1 MYYLSIRNIRLLKEV
16 SSYDRDGS
24 GLSDAMNQHEWLC
37 GDATFEIPFCRVEDP
52 RRRRGVST
60 AYVSLHLRDAEGP
73 SSDILFNCNEDFGQK
88 IPRLRAS
95 IYLAPDLFDALKSF
109 AAQACTVNIS
119 FDVES
124 WESDHEESGDLG
136 FSDAKGII
144 RSLFLVNSQPTSATL
159 SEYEAVDIRNHLL
172 LKNCPCSISGQVAD
186 ICTELSNSFSSLPCH
201 VDKSDLIHSVDSLIR
216 SLRWTLHQ
224 HLSAT
229 DKKKVDELNEK
240 YGYEFN
246 PYLEDMSSDLSKI
259 SDSRDQHTASKI
271 FNHLWTPSRAE
282 DIFSEGFPLGLDS
295 IVGLAEEY
303 LNLKYLK
310 SETLEVILVDL
321 MICGTIADKA
331 SFFQSNKLISQ
342 GSLLSV
348 RSGIYNKHKRF
359 DGIKTRELFLL
370 GSTVLL
376 FGLTG
381 KILAG
386 LLIWWLSVAIAGSN
400 ETAQI
405 VLFGTLFAAHLIT
418 VHLYY
423 QSEGDAFDIGNV
435 SCKRDEMS
443 FNTLRDL
450 SALRNLSDSYKSSSF
465 RALLNKCVSE
475 GTLFPRAIH
484 LIVR

>member
-1 MYYLSIRNIRLLKEV
+1 MNRYAAMQRLKFPSVALKIQGGDGGSALPMSVCTYERLSRYFQPK
-16 SSYDRDGS
+16 DRP
-24 GLSDAMNQHEWLC
+24 AI
-37 GDATFEIPFCRVEDP
+37 FFF
-52 RRRRGVST
+52 
-60 AYVSLHLRDAEGP
+60 Y
-73 SSDILFNCNEDFGQK
+73 CNEDFGQK

-109 AAQACTVNIS
+109 TAEACTVNIS

-124 WESDHEESGDLG
+124 WEGDHEESGDLG
-136 FSDAKGII
+136 FLDAKGIL
-144 RSLFLVNSQPTSATL
+144 RSFFLVNSQPSSAPL
-159 SEYEAVDIRNHLL
+159 SDYETVDIRNHLL
-172 LKNCPCSISGQVAD
+172 IENCPGSISGQVAD
-186 ICTELSNSFSSLPCH
+186 ICTELSSSFSSLPRH
-201 VDKSDLIHSVDSLIR
+201 VDKSDLIHSVHSLIS
-216 SLRWTLHQ
+216 SLRHTLHQ

-229 DKKKVDELNEK
+229 DKKKVDELNEQ
-240 YGYEFN
+240 YGYELN
-246 PYLEDMSSDLSKI
+246 PFLEDVSSDLNKVT
-259 SDSRDQHTASKI
+259 DGRDRHTASKI

-282 DIFSEGFPLGLDS
+282 DIFREGFPLGLDS
-295 IVGLAEEY
+295 IEGLADEY

-321 MICGTIADKA
+321 MICGTIAEKA
-331 SFFQSNKLISQ
+331 SFFQWNKLISR

-348 RSGIYNKHKRF
+348 MSGIYNKHKRF
-359 DGIKTRELFLL
+359 DGIKTRELYLL

-386 LLIWWLSVAIAGSN
+386 LLIWWFSVAIAGSN

-443 FNTLRDL
+443 FNILRDL
-450 SALRNLSDSYKSSSF
+450 SALRSLSDSYKSSSF
-465 RALLNKCVSE
+465 RALLIKCVNE
-475 GTLFPRAIH
+475 GTLFPRALH
-484 LIVR
+484 SIVG